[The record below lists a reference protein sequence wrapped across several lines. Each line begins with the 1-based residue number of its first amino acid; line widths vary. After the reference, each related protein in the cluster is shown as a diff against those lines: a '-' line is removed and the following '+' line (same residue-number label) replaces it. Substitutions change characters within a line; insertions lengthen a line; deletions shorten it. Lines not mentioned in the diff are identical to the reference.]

1 MAGPTRFDS
10 VIQLQLGNLLVK
22 DGRYEEAVE
31 ALRRARRDAPP
42 EVATGASAVLVTA
55 LLRMGDFESAFVEAE
70 ALATSAP
77 RSADA
82 LATYADA
89 LWALGRFE
97 ESARAVKDALAHIT
111 YWKAAVVREARGKR
125 LAWVQAELEAAK
137 ADTAFA
143 DLYLQ
148 RAREL
153 MSTELT
159 EAQYA
164 TLEGLDREVASL
176 TSHIGAAVEEY
187 LRAVTTPA
195 DPEGLFRVVLE
206 DEPVGVRLV
215 RLVRS
220 PIQPRS
226 GAENM

>member
-1 MAGPTRFDS
+1 MPAPMRAAAALVLLCCSISTALWIGQSATLNAQMVGPTRFDS

-97 ESARAVKDALAHIT
+97 ESA
-111 YWKAAVVREARGKR
+111 
-125 LAWVQAELEAAK
+125 
-137 ADTAFA
+137 
-143 DLYLQ
+143 
-148 RAREL
+148 
-153 MSTELT
+153 
-159 EAQYA
+159 
-164 TLEGLDREVASL
+164 
-176 TSHIGAAVEEY
+176 
-187 LRAVTTPA
+187 
-195 DPEGLFRVVLE
+195 
-206 DEPVGVRLV
+206 
-215 RLVRS
+215 
-220 PIQPRS
+220 
-226 GAENM
+226 